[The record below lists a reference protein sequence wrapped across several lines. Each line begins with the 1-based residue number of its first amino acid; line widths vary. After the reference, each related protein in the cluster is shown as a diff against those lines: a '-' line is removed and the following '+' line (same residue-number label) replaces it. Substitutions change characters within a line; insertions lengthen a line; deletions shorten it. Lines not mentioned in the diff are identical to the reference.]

1 LPSGFATD
9 VKTRLRPLTLALDT
23 KIAAIAGPLPVAGEH
38 PAAIDI
44 ALADACELLA
54 RIAPAFVSF
63 APGYEDTWDLTEY
76 QAILR
81 HLSESTANPAN
92 RGRVL
97 LMLRTGRNVSRKPGA
112 GSNAEFNE
120 PDSTRNDITPART
133 AAVDLPLLMLIRQE
147 GVAEGWMGAPF
158 WWPVI
163 YTPANMRP
171 TLFAHA
177 K

>member
-1 LPSGFATD
+1 MSPTPHLAEIDTL
-9 VKTRLRPLTLALDT
+9 KARL
-23 KIAAIAGPLPVAGEH
+23 
-38 PAAIDI
+38 
-44 ALADACELLA
+44 
-54 RIAPAFVSF
+54 APAFVNF
-63 APGYEDTWDLTEY
+63 APGYEDTWHLQEH

-81 HLSESTANPAN
+81 HLSENTANPAN

-97 LMLRTGRNVSRKPGA
+97 LMLRTGRNVARKPGA

-120 PDSTRNDITPART
+120 PDSTRNDINPART

-147 GVAEGWMGAPF
+147 GVTDGWTGAPF

-163 YTPANMRP
+163 YTPENMRP